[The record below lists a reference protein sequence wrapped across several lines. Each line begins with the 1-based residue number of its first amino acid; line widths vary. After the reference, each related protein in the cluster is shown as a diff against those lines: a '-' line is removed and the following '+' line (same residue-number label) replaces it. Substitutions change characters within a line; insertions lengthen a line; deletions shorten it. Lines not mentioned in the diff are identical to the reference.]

1 MVRAG
6 GKKRSGKRTREV
18 RNAYKSAKEHPNE
31 MSSEHEHSDLLLSNQ
46 LCFRLYTASRLII
59 KSYTPLLTKLGLTY
73 PQYLVMMVLWERDR
87 ISVGE
92 VAKRLMLQTNTVT
105 PLLKRIESMGLIWK
119 SRGTDDLRHAYV
131 ELTQKGR
138 DMEEVASKIPQTQ
151 VERLVCHG
159 AGEELIPGI
168 SIRLDSLIMVLR
180 ELTGEAPPD
189 EGE

>member
-1 MVRAG
+1 MVTAG
-6 GKKRSGKRTREV
+6 GKKRSGKRTREE

-105 PLLKRIESMGLIWK
+105 PLLKRIESMGLIEK
-119 SRGTDDLRHAYV
+119 SRGTDDLRHAFV
-131 ELTQKGR
+131 ELTPKGR

-159 AGEELIPGI
+159 AAEELIPGI
-168 SIRLDSLIMVLR
+168 SLRLDSLITVLR
-180 ELTGEAPPD
+180 ELTGEAPSD
-189 EGE
+189 ELG

>member
-1 MVRAG
+1 
-6 GKKRSGKRTREV
+6 
-18 RNAYKSAKEHPNE
+18 

-105 PLLKRIESMGLIWK
+105 PLLKRIESMGLIEK
-119 SRGTDDLRHAYV
+119 SRGTDDLRHAFV

-159 AGEELIPGI
+159 AAEELIPGI
-168 SIRLDSLIMVLR
+168 SIRLDSLITVLR
-180 ELTGEAPPD
+180 ELTGEAKGLLD
-189 EGE
+189 REDLEQA